1 MGIYKLVPQIRES
14 ENLHGTETTVSA
26 NFYIYELCW
35 YSACVKGAGNCYDY
49 FIVVILP
56 VQTSSRVLTGQLDVF
71 FVILSQL
78 LTMYGSN
85 NFINRKMQAKVS
97 VVYAKSFL
105 AKDLYEISHT
115 ELLFWATVL
124 VIYFLKFTL
133 SLQQKCFVE
142 NISQSFS
149 WESGLIRDGSPLQNV
164 SRMISH

>member
-49 FIVVILP
+49 FIIVILP

-71 FVILSQL
+71 FVVLSQL

-97 VVYAKSFL
+97 VVYAKPFL
-105 AKDLYEISHT
+105 A
-115 ELLFWATVL
+115 
-124 VIYFLKFTL
+124 
-133 SLQQKCFVE
+133 
-142 NISQSFS
+142 
-149 WESGLIRDGSPLQNV
+149 
-164 SRMISH
+164 